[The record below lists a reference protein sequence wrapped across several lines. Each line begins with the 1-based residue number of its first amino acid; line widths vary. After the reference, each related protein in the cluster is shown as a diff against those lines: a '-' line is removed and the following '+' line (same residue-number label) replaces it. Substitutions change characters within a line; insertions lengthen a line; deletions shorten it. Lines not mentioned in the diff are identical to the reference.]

1 MLPEFEIFA
10 DPSLWFS
17 LSVFGWLLTDDHDL
31 YRNHGRYFANVTLSN
46 LIQEIEQSL
55 YCKGIDAP
63 GFAAAA
69 LVQRHI
75 IPKKFS
81 FVKFQQSSSRVRFL
95 QDEFL
100 RCPLLLSGKSQCSS
114 CLSLGAN
121 FIYESR
127 RKAVRL
133 KEPAKLTAP
142 VSFTSLV
149 GLKLTLQQNRLKCK
163 QLEQQIEE
171 MNSLWKTTAKT

>member
-1 MLPEFEIFA
+1 M
-10 DPSLWFS
+10 
-17 LSVFGWLLTDDHDL
+17 
-31 YRNHGRYFANVTLSN
+31 YRNHGRSFANFTLPN

-55 YCKGIDAP
+55 FCKGIDVP
-63 GFAAAA
+63 SVEAAA

-100 RCPLLLSGKSQCSS
+100 RSGNCPLLLSGKSQCSS
-114 CLSLGAN
+114 CLSLGEN
-121 FIYESR
+121 FIYESK

-142 VSFTSLV
+142 VSFTSPV

-171 MNSLWKTTAKT
+171 MKQSVENNSKGVDPQLHQDFISLFSGCEEKMSNPL